1 MPNEKRAMSKTTV
14 EKNLYKLLAHS
25 TYGKFVERGLKRMKK
40 KFATTW
46 NERKAIIQKHGYN
59 MIARTTMNCEN

>member
-1 MPNEKRAMSKTTV
+1 MLSEKRAMSKTTMQ
-14 EKNLYKLLAHS
+14 KNLYKLLANS

-46 NERKAIIQKHGYN
+46 NERKTIIQKHRYN
-59 MIARTTMNCEN
+59 MIAGTTMNSEN